1 METIEANFPITN
13 LENVLVA
20 SLDCY
25 VCVPP
30 KYKGTRSPPCEFDA
44 HDWGVL
50 ETCPQQSNVCIASVQ
65 GKTKIIPLFIL
76 FI

>member
-1 METIEANFPITN
+1 MEAIEDNFPVSDFK
-13 LENVLVA
+13 NVLVA

-65 GKTKIIPLFIL
+65 GKTEIILLFIL
-76 FI
+76 F